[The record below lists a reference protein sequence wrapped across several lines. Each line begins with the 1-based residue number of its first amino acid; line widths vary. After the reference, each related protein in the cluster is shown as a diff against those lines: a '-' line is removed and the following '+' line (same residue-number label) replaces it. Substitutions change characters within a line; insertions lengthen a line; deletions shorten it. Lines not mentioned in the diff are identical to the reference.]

1 MDPIRILLADDH
13 AVVRR
18 GLALVLRQE
27 PDFVVVGEAQDG
39 QEAVSMALALIPDL
53 VLLDWKMPRLS
64 GLQAAAAI
72 KRNLATARTL
82 ILSGAPVEDAA
93 LDALDQGVDGFVH
106 KDISPAGL
114 AQAIRAVAAGQ
125 RYLGPEI
132 TQAFIERSQREPGSS
147 AAPVTLSPREVE
159 VLALMATSATYRE
172 IGAQLFISEETVRT
186 HVKRILTKLGQ
197 PNRTQAVIA
206 AMRLGLLELGDS
218 GGR

>member
-64 GLQAAAAI
+64 GLQAAAEI

-132 TQAFIERSQREPGSS
+132 TQALIERSQRAPDSL

-218 GGR
+218 DGG